1 MLDVLVLFPSST
13 SASDIEGLLASF
25 IPSISKAQGLRS
37 LRVSTGDLMSRGG
50 PSSYGRVIEM
60 SFDSLADWMAWVL
73 VPERQEQGSSF
84 DLLKPVV
91 LFFEASDPR
100 SAG

>member
-1 MLDVLVLFPSST
+1 MLEVLVLFPSST
-13 SASDIEGLLASF
+13 DASEIDGLLASF

-50 PSSYGRVIEM
+50 PSAYGRVIEM
-60 SFDSLADWMAWVL
+60 SFDSLANWMAWVL
-73 VPERQEQGSSF
+73 APERQAQGSSF

-100 SAG
+100 PAG